1 MGTCQIRNR
10 RYQALQIAVD
20 ELERVAY
27 LHHER
32 GVHDVLTRGTPMDE
46 FAMGFAGEPD
56 QLLDQIHDRQTSAQ
70 SARGQFVKIEQ
81 FSTCS
86 GGDRSSSL
94 GRNHTELPLNLGQR
108 DLDQE
113 HGLQ

>member
-1 MGTCQIRNR
+1 MGTRQIRKR

-20 ELERVAY
+20 ELERVAH

-56 QLLDQIHDRQTSAQ
+56 QLLDQIYDRQTSAQ
-70 SARGQFVKIEQ
+70 GAGGQFVEI
-81 FSTCS
+81 
-86 GGDRSSSL
+86 D
-94 GRNHTELPLNLGQR
+94 
-108 DLDQE
+108 
-113 HGLQ
+113 